1 MEAILER
8 GTENKCIIILLLV
21 EKILTVYS
29 HSISNNKY
37 KNEGI
42 IHVEFFFIDYLFFQ
56 FGGLVFQ

>member
-8 GTENKCIIILLLV
+8 GTENKGIIILLLV

-42 IHVEFFFIDYLFFQ
+42 IHVEFFLSTTYFSS
-56 FGGLVFQ
+56 LVD